1 MESLVHGMLSN
12 AVAAAMLALAVGVL
26 SRLCRRPAL
35 IHSLWLVVLLKLVT
49 PPVVPVSLP
58 LPLLAYTHK
67 LTTGREPSIF
77 RLGHLLAATGEQQAG
92 DQLDDLQVGFEAK
105 GSLPDD
111 RLPSTEY
118 APMEV
123 IGDPPAEE
131 QPPSELTSRG
141 QLPPLGASRQA
152 ARTLPTAAWGSR
164 LVMMRARL
172 SWEAWVLIVV
182 LSGALGWWSLAAVRI
197 IRFHRVVK
205 DAPSVPREWQ
215 EQTDELAEH
224 LGLSRR
230 PEARLVPGQVPPMLW
245 AIGGRPRLLV
255 PIQLWSTLEPDQ
267 QTSLLLHEL
276 AHLRRRD
283 HWVRWLELIVG
294 GLYWWHPAVWWTRR
308 ALREAEEQCC
318 DAWVV
323 WAMPRGAKTYAA
335 ALLAALEFV
344 SGARTAPAAA
354 SATSGNGHVS
364 CLKRRLR
371 MIVRAST
378 PKGLS
383 WIGRLAVMGMAALI
397 LPLAP
402 SWARDNQTKP
412 DPTRSEQLAG
422 VEDTTPHPNVNAKSE
437 SRAHE
442 PLLARLATDDD
453 EDDKK
458 DDKSRDAAKRLE
470 DQARDLIEKLSKEF
484 GPVGE
489 ELRKALERA
498 VGEVHKSLEKDN
510 PSPDDLREALEK
522 SQEEVRRALEQGG
535 PVDNELREAW
545 ERSRKEL
552 REAWEHARDDIRQ
565 VMRDRVEV
573 ARQRQREQA
582 EQAEQARERPER
594 VRPEAEG
601 GPPGEAEARQHRQE
615 VETARREIRE
625 LEQQL
630 RRATRRLEE
639 LDRREARR
647 AQRRPAGRPRAE
659 AEPPRPPE
667 APSAPTAPRAEPAP
681 AAPAPPA
688 RPGQRDVRRP
698 RFAPGEPGVE
708 RPGPNPRPS
717 ERPLPRGRS
726 GEPGFERPGPNP
738 RPDYER
744 RFRDLEDKLNQ
755 LLKELKDMKGEQ
767 KPKTSAEPNAKVVT
781 TATPGVTIAA

>member
-12 AVAAAMLALAVGVL
+12 AVPAAMLALAVGAL

-35 IHSLWLVVLLKLVT
+35 IHSLWLVVLLKLIT

-58 LPLLAYTHK
+58 VPLLTYTQK
-67 LTTGREPSIF
+67 LTTGREASASP
-77 RLGHLLAATGEQQAG
+77 LGDLLAATGEQQAG
-92 DQLDDLQVGFEAK
+92 HQPDDLQVGFE
-105 GSLPDD
+105 SLGPLADN
-111 RLPSTEY
+111 RLPSTAY

-123 IGDPPAEE
+123 MGDRPVEERPPF
-131 QPPSELTSRG
+131 ELASRR
-141 QLPPLGASRQA
+141 QQPPLGASRQP
-152 ARTLPTAAWGSR
+152 ARSLPGAAWASGFIV
-164 LVMMRARL
+164 LPARL

-182 LSGALGWWSLAAVRI
+182 LSGAVGWWSLATVRI
-197 IRFHRVVK
+197 IRFHRMVK

-215 EQTDELAEH
+215 EQTDALAAQ
-224 LGLSRR
+224 LGLSRW

-245 AIGGRPRLLV
+245 AIGGRPRLLL
-255 PIQLWSTLEPDQ
+255 PTQLWSSLEPDE

-283 HWVRWLELIVG
+283 HWVRWLELIVS
-294 GLYWWHPAVWWTRR
+294 GLYWWHPAVWWARR

-402 SWARDNQTKP
+402 SWARDNPTKP
-412 DPTRSEQLAG
+412 DPTRSEPLAG
-422 VEDTTPHPNVNAKSE
+422 VQDTKPHPDVNVQSE
-437 SRAHE
+437 SRTHDA
-442 PLLARLATDDD
+442 LLARLAKDD

-470 DQARDLIEKLSKEF
+470 NQARDLIEKLSKEF
-484 GPVGE
+484 GPAGE

-498 VGEVHKSLEKDN
+498 VGEVHKSLEKEN
-510 PSPDDLREALEK
+510 PTSEDLVKALEK
-522 SQEEVRRALEQGG
+522 SREEMRRALKEGG
-535 PVDNELREAW
+535 PVNNELREAW

-552 REAWEHARDDIRQ
+552 REAWDRSRDDIRQ
-565 VMRDRVEV
+565 VMRDRVEA
-573 ARQRQREQA
+573 ARRRQREQA
-582 EQAEQARERPER
+582 QQARERPESA
-594 VRPEAEG
+594 RPEAEG
-601 GPPGEAEARQHRQE
+601 GPPDEADARQHRQE
-615 VETARREIRE
+615 VEAARREIRE

-639 LDRREARR
+639 LDRRGARR
-647 AQRRPAGRPRAE
+647 AQRRPSGRPPAE
-659 AEPPRPPE
+659 AEPPRPRA
-667 APSAPTAPRAEPAP
+667 APGAPATPGLEPAPP

-688 RPGQRDVRRP
+688 RPGQRNARRP
-698 RFAPGEPGVE
+698 RLAPGEPGLE
-708 RPGPNPRPS
+708 RP
-717 ERPLPRGRS
+717 
-726 GEPGFERPGPNP
+726 PGLLP

-744 RFRDLEDKLNQ
+744 RFRELEDKLNQ

-767 KPKTSAEPNAKVVT
+767 KPKTSTEPNDKVVPT
-781 TATPGVTIAA
+781 TAAGATIAA

>member
-12 AVAAAMLALAVGVL
+12 AVAAAMLALAVGAL

-58 LPLLAYTHK
+58 LLPCTQNLI
-67 LTTGREPSIF
+67 TGREPSISP
-77 RLGHLLAATGEQQAG
+77 LGDPLAVAGKQQPGHQA
-92 DQLDDLQVGFEAK
+92 DQLQVGFE
-105 GSLPDD
+105 SLGPSPDD
-111 RLPSTEY
+111 RLPAIAS
-118 APMEV
+118 APMGV
-123 IGDPPAEE
+123 GGGRPAEE
-131 QPPSELTSRG
+131 WPLSEITSRG
-141 QLPPLGASRQA
+141 QPPPLGASRQA
-152 ARTLPTAAWGSR
+152 ARSLPGAAWASG
-164 LVMMRARL
+164 LIAMAARL
-172 SWEAWVLIVV
+172 PWEAWALIVV
-182 LSGALGWWSLAAVRI
+182 LCGAVGWWSLAAVRI
-197 IRFHRVVK
+197 IRFHHMVT

-215 EQTDELAEH
+215 EQTDALAEQ
-224 LGLSRR
+224 LGLYRR

-245 AIGGRPRLLV
+245 AIGGRPRLLL
-255 PIQLWSTLEPDQ
+255 PTELWSSLEPDE

-294 GLYWWHPAVWWTRR
+294 GLYWWHPAVWWARR

-402 SWARDNQTKP
+402 SWARDNQAKP
-412 DPTRSEQLAG
+412 DPARSKQLTT
-422 VEDTTPHPNVNAKSE
+422 VENTKPQFDVNARRE
-437 SRAHE
+437 SRARAA
-442 PLLARLATDDD
+442 LLARLAVDD

-484 GPVGE
+484 GPAGE
-489 ELRKALERA
+489 ELRKVLERA
-498 VGEVHKSLEKDN
+498 VGEVHKSLEKEN
-510 PSPDDLREALEK
+510 PSPDDLRKALEK
-522 SQEEVRRALEQGG
+522 SREEVRRALEQGG
-535 PVDNELREAW
+535 PIDNELREAW

-552 REAWEHARDDIRQ
+552 RDAWEHARDDIRQ

-582 EQAEQARERPER
+582 EQADQAGERPER

-601 GPPGEAEARQHRQE
+601 GQSDEAEARQHRQE
-615 VETARREIRE
+615 VEAARQQIRE

-639 LDRREARR
+639 LDRRGARR
-647 AQRRPAGRPRAE
+647 AQRRPAGRSPAE
-659 AEPPRPPE
+659 AEPPRPLA
-667 APSAPTAPRAEPAP
+667 APGAPAPPRTVPAPP

-688 RPGQRDVRRP
+688 RPGQRNVRRP
-698 RFAPGEPGVE
+698 RIAPGEPRLE
-708 RPGPNPRPS
+708 PPPRF
-717 ERPLPRGRS
+717 LPT
-726 GEPGFERPGPNP
+726 
-738 RPDYER
+738 PDYER
-744 RFRDLEDKLNQ
+744 RFRELEDKLNQ
-755 LLKELKDMKGEQ
+755 LLKELKDMKGDQ
-767 KPKTSAEPNAKVVT
+767 KPRTSAESNDKVVT
-781 TATPGVTIAA
+781 FAPAGATIVA